1 MTRNRVG
8 SIGIAALACISGCA
22 GMMSLGGN
30 AYKGDLTE
38 VRIKVEQQHANVNR
52 REHAGLSPLMGA
64 AAGGHPD
71 VVQYLL
77 AHGAEV
83 NVTNDQWQT
92 PLMLAAMAGNL
103 ECVTLLLNAG
113 AKVDA
118 KARGGAT
125 VLGFAVT
132 TGHLDIIQ
140 LLVQHGVD
148 INQKGSEGSN
158 CLAWVEDKHADLVP
172 ELVKLGANPSQGNDT
187 GETPLI
193 VCAYASRPLVAKA
206 LLAAGA
212 DFHAKDLRGETALVY
227 ARRNKKKDVAKVLE
241 AAGATE

>member
-1 MTRNRVG
+1 MTRIRRFACLSAPILLFAG
-8 SIGIAALACISGCA
+8 CSMFLTLA
-22 GMMSLGGN
+22 GN
-30 AYKGDLTE
+30 SYKGNLDA
-38 VRIKVEQQHANVNR
+38 VRNMVERQHANVNK

-71 VVQYLL
+71 VVKYLL

-92 PLMLAAMAGNL
+92 PLMLAATAGNL
-103 ECVTLLLNAG
+103 ECVTLLLDAG

-125 VLGFAVT
+125 VLGFAVA

-140 LLVQHGVD
+140 LLVQRGVD

-212 DFHAKDLRGETALVY
+212 DFRAKDLRGETALVY
-227 ARRNKKKDVAKVLE
+227 AKRNKKKDVAKILE

>member
-1 MTRNRVG
+1 MSRVR
-8 SIGIAALACISGCA
+8 IAPIVLSSLMLLTGCS
-22 GMMSLGGN
+22 MFLTLGGN
-30 AYKGDLTE
+30 SYKGNLDA
-38 VRIKVEQQHANVNR
+38 VRNLVEHQHANVNK
-52 REHAGLSPLMGA
+52 RESHGLSPLMGA

-71 VVQYLL
+71 VVKYLL
-77 AHGAEV
+77 DHGAEV

-92 PLMLAAMAGNL
+92 PLMLAALSGNL

-113 AKVDA
+113 AKTDE

-125 VLGFAVT
+125 VLGFAVA
-132 TGHLDIIQ
+132 TGHLEVVK

-158 CLAWVEDKHADLVP
+158 CLTWLEDKNADMVP
-172 ELVKLGANPSQGNDT
+172 ELVKLGANPNQPNSTN
-187 GETPLI
+187 ETPLI
-193 VCAYASRPLVAKA
+193 ICAYQSRPLVAKA

-212 DFHAKDLRGETALVY
+212 DFRAKDLRGETALVY
-227 ARRNKKKDVAKVLE
+227 AKRNKKKDVQKVLE